1 MEEQIIVQKDNIL
14 NLYENATIEQKL
26 LLENIFGKDIFPQ
39 KDITE
44 KVKTFKDAVAILGND
59 SLAVTNYNT
68 IANEICTDDILA
80 FAKLRVITEALNE
93 GWKPNFNN
101 GELSYYPSFHIYN
114 NSEYEKLD
122 DIEKNKCYPINNL
135 DIVDSGIT
143 KVRKRIKELIDQI
156 KRLKIKIQRLT
167 AEIAQLHAELAAAL
181 AAEAAAAAAAAAT
194 KSSSSRRSGR

>member
-14 NLYENATIEQKL
+14 NIYENATIEQKL
-26 LLENIFGKDIFPQ
+26 LLENVFGKDMFPQ

-122 DIEKNKCYPINNL
+122 DNEKRKCYTINNL
-135 DIVDSGIT
+135 DIVDNSTYVYVSYAASDSYCGKFSFKT
-143 KVRKRIKELIDQI
+143 KELAEYCGLQFIDI
-156 KRLKIKIQRLT
+156 WFKFLFT
-167 AEIAQLHAELAAAL
+167 N
-181 AAEAAAAAAAAAT
+181 
-194 KSSSSRRSGR
+194 S